1 MLACGGDMREEVDVI
16 QRLGSE
22 LNALL
27 EEDLV
32 VERSLSS
39 SSSSSPSSSQGEM
52 EDEVEPEVSS
62 L

>member
-1 MLACGGDMREEVDVI
+1 MLVRGGDLKEEEVDVME
-16 QRLGSE
+16 RLGSE

-32 VERSLSS
+32 VERSSSASS
-39 SSSSSPSSSQGEM
+39 SSSSSQGEM